1 MQQTE
6 AITYL
11 TSNFQEAI
19 IKKNGVKLYDLK
31 TRIKQSLNLTE
42 ADARK
47 LIL

>member
-6 AITYL
+6 AIIYL
-11 TSNFQEAI
+11 TSNFQEAMI
-19 IKKNGVKLYDLK
+19 KNGVKLYDLK